1 MADHNPTLNPTR
13 EQSNDVHPFIYR
25 AIAGLVLV
33 FMAAAWGFFGD
44 QGHTPFLLSD
54 VTYFGVIAIA
64 LPYILLQMWRKNHVR
79 PHRLSGSDFRFKDW
93 SKREIDTWG
102 DHHLKASEATVLILS
117 PFVAVAG
124 GLVILFIALRMA
136 T

>member
-13 EQSNDVHPFIYR
+13 ERSNDVHPFIYR

-44 QGHTPFLLSD
+44 QGRTPFLLSD

-64 LPYILLQMWRKNHVR
+64 LPYILLQMWRRNHVR

-117 PFVAVAG
+117 PFAAVAG